1 MKENNYITIPGFLR
15 TRLDLKGSELIITA
29 LIYGYS
35 QDGNSWFMGKAGY
48 IAEWAGITDKKVLRS
63 LKSLTEK
70 GILEKKEV
78 FVNNKAKRC
87 YYRFNFECVE
97 SQNGTVSGCQN
108 STAGCQNGT
117 VAGYQNGT
125 DGCQKGTVA
134 GCQKGTVNNNIYN
147 NNIYNNNIKA
157 ENEFSV
163 FSDES
168 QQSNTPQKLRGTT
181 EPRKCLFANSRFA
194 KFDDFNG
201 TVNNNIDNNISD
213 NNIKP
218 ENEFSVFSDE
228 SQQSNTPQKLRG
240 TTEPRMCLFANSRF
254 AKFDDFERCFD
265 KPEFEQID
273 ILYYYHSVAD
283 WSASKGRMQK
293 DWIAQTRNFI
303 RGDKEKGKLHLK
315 PEYKAPTQKLNVAGA
330 IEYLKGDY

>member
-35 QDGNSWFMGKAGY
+35 QDGNSWFMGKTEY
-48 IAEWAGITDKKVLRS
+48 IAEWAGITDKNVLRS

-70 GILEKKEV
+70 GILEKKEM

-87 YYRFNFECVE
+87 YYRFNFECSE
-97 SQNGTVSGCQN
+97 LQN
-108 STAGCQNGT
+108 STVAGYQNGT

-125 DGCQKGTVA
+125 
-134 GCQKGTVNNNIYN
+134 VNNNID
-147 NNIYNNNIKA
+147 NNISDDNIKP
-157 ENEFSV
+157 ENEFPG
-163 FSDES
+163 FFDES

-194 KFDDFNG
+194 KFDDFE
-201 TVNNNIDNNISD
+201 
-213 NNIKP
+213 K
-218 ENEFSVFSDE
+218 
-228 SQQSNTPQKLRG
+228 
-240 TTEPRMCLFANSRF
+240 
-254 AKFDDFERCFD
+254 CFD

-315 PEYKAPTQKLNVAGA
+315 PEYKAPTQRLNVAGA
-330 IEYLKGDY
+330 IEYLKDDY

>member
-1 MKENNYITIPGFLR
+1 MKESNYITIPGFLR

-29 LIYGYS
+29 LVYGYS
-35 QDGNSWFMGKAGY
+35 QDGNSWFMGKTEY
-48 IAEWAGITDKKVLRS
+48 IAEWAGITDKNVLRS

-70 GILEKKEV
+70 GILEKKEI

-87 YYRFNFECVE
+87 YYRFNFECAE
-97 SQNGTVSGCQN
+97 LQN
-108 STAGCQNGT
+108 ST

-125 DGCQKGTVA
+125 
-134 GCQKGTVNNNIYN
+134 VNNNIN
-147 NNIYNNNIKA
+147 NNIDNDNIKP
-157 ENEFSV
+157 ENEFSGL
-163 FSDES
+163 FPENEKSE
-168 QQSNTPQKLRGTT
+168 NPQKLRGTT

-194 KFDDFNG
+194 KF
-201 TVNNNIDNNISD
+201 
-213 NNIKP
+213 
-218 ENEFSVFSDE
+218 E
-228 SQQSNTPQKLRG
+228 
-240 TTEPRMCLFANSRF
+240 
-254 AKFDDFERCFD
+254 DFEKCFD

-315 PEYKAPTQKLNVAGA
+315 PEYQAPQKRLDVGGAMDFLNDN
-330 IEYLKGDY
+330 Y

>member
-35 QDGNSWFMGKAGY
+35 QDGNSWFMGKTGY
-48 IAEWAGITDKKVLRS
+48 IAEWAGITDKNVLRI

-70 GILEKKEV
+70 GILEKKEM
-78 FVNNKAKRC
+78 FVNNKVKRC

-97 SQNGTVSGCQN
+97 SQNGAVAESQNGIVAESQNGIVAESQNGTVAESQNSTAGCQN
-108 STAGCQNGT
+108 STAGYQNGT

-125 DGCQKGTVA
+125 
-134 GCQKGTVNNNIYN
+134 VNNNIYN
-147 NNIYNNNIKA
+147 NIYNNIEP

-163 FSDES
+163 FFDES

-194 KFDDFNG
+194 KFDDF
-201 TVNNNIDNNISD
+201 
-213 NNIKP
+213 
-218 ENEFSVFSDE
+218 
-228 SQQSNTPQKLRG
+228 
-240 TTEPRMCLFANSRF
+240 
-254 AKFDDFERCFD
+254 ERCFD
-265 KPEFEQID
+265 EPEFEQID

-315 PEYKAPTQKLNVAGA
+315 PEYERWEKMKRSVETEQQRSKEIAEMIKYLNN
-330 IEYLKGDY
+330 DFD

>member
-35 QDGNSWFMGKAGY
+35 QDGNSWFMGKTEY
-48 IAEWAGITDKKVLRS
+48 IAEWAGITDKNVLRC

-87 YYRFNFECVE
+87 YYRFNFECAE
-97 SQNGTVSGCQN
+97 L
-108 STAGCQNGT
+108 QNGT

-125 DGCQKGTVA
+125 VA
-134 GCQKGTVNNNIYN
+134 GCQNGTVNNNID
-147 NNIYNNNIKA
+147 NNIYDNNIKP
-157 ENEFSV
+157 ENEFSG
-163 FSDES
+163 FFDES
-168 QQSNTPQKLRGTT
+168 QQSNTPQKSRGTT

-194 KFDDFNG
+194 KF
-201 TVNNNIDNNISD
+201 
-213 NNIKP
+213 
-218 ENEFSVFSDE
+218 EVFE
-228 SQQSNTPQKLRG
+228 K
-240 TTEPRMCLFANSRF
+240 
-254 AKFDDFERCFD
+254 CFD

-315 PEYKAPTQKLNVAGA
+315 PEYKKPTEHLNVAGA
-330 IEYLKGDY
+330 IEYLKDDY

>member
-35 QDGNSWFMGKAGY
+35 QDGNSWFMGRTEY
-48 IAEWAGITDKKVLRS
+48 IAEWAGVTDKNVLRS

-70 GILEKKEV
+70 GILEKKEM

-87 YYRFNFECVE
+87 YYRFNFECVKL
-97 SQNGTVSGCQN
+97 QNSTVAGCQN
-108 STAGCQNGT
+108 ST
-117 VAGYQNGT
+117 
-125 DGCQKGTVA
+125 
-134 GCQKGTVNNNIYN
+134 VNNNID
-147 NNIYNNNIKA
+147 NNISDDNIKP
-157 ENEFSV
+157 ENEFPG
-163 FSDES
+163 FFDES

-194 KFDDFNG
+194 KF
-201 TVNNNIDNNISD
+201 
-213 NNIKP
+213 
-218 ENEFSVFSDE
+218 E
-228 SQQSNTPQKLRG
+228 
-240 TTEPRMCLFANSRF
+240 
-254 AKFDDFERCFD
+254 DFEKCFD

-315 PEYKAPTQKLNVAGA
+315 PEYQQSKSKINVSDAVKFLNN
-330 IEYLKGDY
+330 DF

>member
-35 QDGNSWFMGKAGY
+35 QDGNSWFMGKTEY
-48 IAEWAGITDKKVLRS
+48 IAEWVGITDKNVLRS

-70 GILEKKEV
+70 GILEKKEM

-87 YYRFNFECVE
+87 YYRFNFECAE
-97 SQNGTVSGCQN
+97 L
-108 STAGCQNGT
+108 QNGT

-125 DGCQKGTVA
+125 
-134 GCQKGTVNNNIYN
+134 VNNNIYN
-147 NNIYNNNIKA
+147 NISDDNIKP
-157 ENEFSV
+157 ENEFSG
-163 FSDES
+163 FFDES

-181 EPRKCLFANSRFA
+181 EPRKCLF
-194 KFDDFNG
+194 
-201 TVNNNIDNNISD
+201 V
-213 NNIKP
+213 
-218 ENEFSVFSDE
+218 
-228 SQQSNTPQKLRG
+228 
-240 TTEPRMCLFANSRF
+240 NSRF
-254 AKFDDFERCFD
+254 AKFDDFEKCFD

-315 PEYKAPTQKLNVAGA
+315 PEYKAPTQRLNVAGA
-330 IEYLKGDY
+330 IEYLKDDY

>member
-1 MKENNYITIPGFLR
+1 MKESNYITIPGFLR

-29 LIYGYS
+29 LVYGYS
-35 QDGNSWFMGKAGY
+35 QDGNSWFMGKTEY
-48 IAEWAGITDKKVLRS
+48 IAEWAGITDKNVLRS

-70 GILEKKEV
+70 GILEKKEI

-87 YYRFNFECVE
+87 YYRFNFECAE
-97 SQNGTVSGCQN
+97 LQN
-108 STAGCQNGT
+108 ST

-125 DGCQKGTVA
+125 
-134 GCQKGTVNNNIYN
+134 VNNNIN
-147 NNIYNNNIKA
+147 NNIDNIKP
-157 ENEFSV
+157 ENEFSGL
-163 FSDES
+163 FPENEKSE
-168 QQSNTPQKLRGTT
+168 NPQKLRGTT

-194 KFDDFNG
+194 KF
-201 TVNNNIDNNISD
+201 
-213 NNIKP
+213 
-218 ENEFSVFSDE
+218 E
-228 SQQSNTPQKLRG
+228 
-240 TTEPRMCLFANSRF
+240 
-254 AKFDDFERCFD
+254 DFEKCFD

-315 PEYKAPTQKLNVAGA
+315 PQYQQGKKSVDINSAMEFLNN
-330 IEYLKGDY
+330 DY

>member
-35 QDGNSWFMGKAGY
+35 QDGNSWFMGKTEY
-48 IAEWAGITDKKVLRS
+48 IAQWAGITDKNVLHC

-70 GILEKKEV
+70 GILKKKEM

-87 YYRFNFECVE
+87 YYRFNFECAE
-97 SQNGTVSGCQN
+97 LQNDTVSGCQN
-108 STAGCQNGT
+108 GTVGCQNS
-117 VAGYQNGT
+117 
-125 DGCQKGTVA
+125 TVA
-134 GCQKGTVNNNIYN
+134 GCQNSTVAGCQNSTVAGCQNGTVNNNIYN
-147 NNIYNNNIKA
+147 NIYNNNIKP

-163 FSDES
+163 FFDES

-181 EPRKCLFANSRFA
+181 EHRK
-194 KFDDFNG
+194 
-201 TVNNNIDNNISD
+201 
-213 NNIKP
+213 
-218 ENEFSVFSDE
+218 
-228 SQQSNTPQKLRG
+228 
-240 TTEPRMCLFANSRF
+240 CLFANSRF

-315 PEYKAPTQKLNVAGA
+315 PEYKSPTQRLNVAGA
-330 IEYLKGDY
+330 IEYLKDDY

>member
-1 MKENNYITIPGFLR
+1 MKENNYIIIPGFLR

-35 QDGNSWFMGKAGY
+35 QDGNSWFMGKTEY
-48 IAEWAGITDKKVLRS
+48 IAEWAGITDKNVLRS

-70 GILEKKEV
+70 GILERKEM
-78 FVNNKAKRC
+78 FVNNKVKRC
-87 YYRFNFECVE
+87 YYRFKFECAE
-97 SQNGTVSGCQN
+97 LQNSTAELQNSTAELQNSTAGLQNSTAELQNSTAGCQN
-108 STAGCQNGT
+108 STAGCQNST
-117 VAGYQNGT
+117 VS
-125 DGCQKGTVA
+125 GCQNS
-134 GCQKGTVNNNIYN
+134 TVNNNIYN
-147 NNIYNNNIKA
+147 NIYNNIKP

-163 FSDES
+163 FFDES

-181 EPRKCLFANSRFA
+181 EPRK
-194 KFDDFNG
+194 
-201 TVNNNIDNNISD
+201 
-213 NNIKP
+213 
-218 ENEFSVFSDE
+218 
-228 SQQSNTPQKLRG
+228 
-240 TTEPRMCLFANSRF
+240 CLFANSRF

-283 WSASKGRMQK
+283 WSSSKGRMQK

-330 IEYLKGDY
+330 IEYLKDDY

>member
-35 QDGNSWFMGKAGY
+35 QDGNSWFMGKTEY
-48 IAEWAGITDKKVLRS
+48 IAEWAGVTDKNVLRS
-63 LKSLTEK
+63 LKSLIEK

-87 YYRFNFECVE
+87 YYRFNFECA
-97 SQNGTVSGCQN
+97 GCQN
-108 STAGCQNGT
+108 STVAGCQNS
-117 VAGYQNGT
+117 
-125 DGCQKGTVA
+125 TVA
-134 GCQKGTVNNNIYN
+134 GCQNSTVNNNIYN
-147 NNIYNNNIKA
+147 NIYNDNIKP

-163 FSDES
+163 FFDES

-194 KFDDFNG
+194 KFDDF
-201 TVNNNIDNNISD
+201 
-213 NNIKP
+213 
-218 ENEFSVFSDE
+218 
-228 SQQSNTPQKLRG
+228 
-240 TTEPRMCLFANSRF
+240 
-254 AKFDDFERCFD
+254 ERCFD

-273 ILYYYHSVAD
+273 ILYYYNSVAD

-330 IEYLKGDY
+330 IEYLKDDY

>member
-35 QDGNSWFMGKAGY
+35 QDGNSWFMGKTEY
-48 IAEWAGITDKKVLRS
+48 IAEWAGITDKNVLRS

-70 GILEKKEV
+70 GILEKKEM

-87 YYRFNFECVE
+87 YYRFNFECAE
-97 SQNGTVSGCQN
+97 L
-108 STAGCQNGT
+108 QNGT

-125 DGCQKGTVA
+125 VA
-134 GCQKGTVNNNIYN
+134 GYQNGTVNNNID
-147 NNIYNNNIKA
+147 NNISDDNIKP
-157 ENEFSV
+157 ENEFSG
-163 FSDES
+163 FFDES

-181 EPRKCLFANSRFA
+181 EPRKCLF
-194 KFDDFNG
+194 
-201 TVNNNIDNNISD
+201 V
-213 NNIKP
+213 
-218 ENEFSVFSDE
+218 
-228 SQQSNTPQKLRG
+228 
-240 TTEPRMCLFANSRF
+240 NSRF
-254 AKFDDFERCFD
+254 AKFDDFEKCFD

-315 PEYKAPTQKLNVAGA
+315 PEYKAPTQRLNVAGA
-330 IEYLKGDY
+330 IEYLKDDY

>member
-35 QDGNSWFMGKAGY
+35 QDGNSWFMGKTEY
-48 IAEWAGITDKKVLRS
+48 IAEWAGITDKNVLRS

-70 GILEKKEV
+70 GILEKKEM

-87 YYRFNFECVE
+87 YYRFNFECAE
-97 SQNGTVSGCQN
+97 LQN
-108 STAGCQNGT
+108 STVAELQNS
-117 VAGYQNGT
+117 
-125 DGCQKGTVA
+125 
-134 GCQKGTVNNNIYN
+134 TVNNNIYN
-147 NNIYNNNIKA
+147 NIYNNNIKP
-157 ENEFSV
+157 ENEFPG
-163 FSDES
+163 FFDES
-168 QQSNTPQKLRGTT
+168 QQSNTLQKLRGTT

-194 KFDDFNG
+194 KF
-201 TVNNNIDNNISD
+201 
-213 NNIKP
+213 
-218 ENEFSVFSDE
+218 E
-228 SQQSNTPQKLRG
+228 
-240 TTEPRMCLFANSRF
+240 
-254 AKFDDFERCFD
+254 DFEKCFD
-265 KPEFEQID
+265 TPEFEQID

-315 PEYKAPTQKLNVAGA
+315 PEYQQSKSKINVSDAVKFLNN
-330 IEYLKGDY
+330 EF

>member
-35 QDGNSWFMGKAGY
+35 QDGNSWFMGKTEY
-48 IAEWAGITDKKVLRS
+48 IAEWAGITDKNVLRS

-70 GILEKKEV
+70 GILEKKEM

-87 YYRFNFECVE
+87 YYRFNFECAE
-97 SQNGTVSGCQN
+97 L
-108 STAGCQNGT
+108 QNGT

-125 DGCQKGTVA
+125 
-134 GCQKGTVNNNIYN
+134 VNNNID
-147 NNIYNNNIKA
+147 NNISDDNIKP
-157 ENEFSV
+157 ENEFSG
-163 FSDES
+163 FFDES

-181 EPRKCLFANSRFA
+181 EPRKCLF
-194 KFDDFNG
+194 
-201 TVNNNIDNNISD
+201 V
-213 NNIKP
+213 
-218 ENEFSVFSDE
+218 
-228 SQQSNTPQKLRG
+228 
-240 TTEPRMCLFANSRF
+240 NSRF
-254 AKFDDFERCFD
+254 AKFDDFEKCFD

-315 PEYKAPTQKLNVAGA
+315 PEYKAPTQRLNVAGA
-330 IEYLKGDY
+330 IEYLKDDY

>member
-97 SQNGTVSGCQN
+97 SQNDTVSGCQN
-108 STAGCQNGT
+108 STAGCQNST
-117 VAGYQNGT
+117 VAGCQNGT

-134 GCQKGTVNNNIYN
+134 GFQNGTVNNNIYN

-157 ENEFSV
+157 
-163 FSDES
+163 
-168 QQSNTPQKLRGTT
+168 
-181 EPRKCLFANSRFA
+181 
-194 KFDDFNG
+194 
-201 TVNNNIDNNISD
+201 
-213 NNIKP
+213 

>member
-1 MKENNYITIPGFLR
+1 MKESNYITIPGFLR

-29 LIYGYS
+29 LVYGYS
-35 QDGNSWFMGKAGY
+35 QDGNSWFMGKTEY
-48 IAEWAGITDKKVLRS
+48 IAEWAGITDKNVLRS

-70 GILEKKEV
+70 GILEKKEI

-87 YYRFNFECVE
+87 YYRFNFECSE
-97 SQNGTVSGCQN
+97 LQN
-108 STAGCQNGT
+108 ST

-125 DGCQKGTVA
+125 VAELQNSTVA
-134 GCQKGTVNNNIYN
+134 GYQNGTVNNNID
-147 NNIYNNNIKA
+147 NNIDNDNIKP

-163 FSDES
+163 LFPENEKSE
-168 QQSNTPQKLRGTT
+168 NPQKLRGTT
-181 EPRKCLFANSRFA
+181 EHRKCLFANSRFA
-194 KFDDFNG
+194 KF
-201 TVNNNIDNNISD
+201 
-213 NNIKP
+213 
-218 ENEFSVFSDE
+218 E
-228 SQQSNTPQKLRG
+228 
-240 TTEPRMCLFANSRF
+240 
-254 AKFDDFERCFD
+254 DFEKCFD

-315 PEYKAPTQKLNVAGA
+315 PEYQQSKSKINVSDAVKFLN
-330 IEYLKGDY
+330 DDF

>member
-1 MKENNYITIPGFLR
+1 MKESNYITIPGFLR

-29 LIYGYS
+29 LVYGYS
-35 QDGNSWFMGKAGY
+35 QDGNSWFMGKTEY
-48 IAEWAGITDKKVLRS
+48 IAEWAGITDKNVLRS

-70 GILEKKEV
+70 GILEKKEI

-87 YYRFNFECVE
+87 YYRFNFECAE
-97 SQNGTVSGCQN
+97 LQN
-108 STAGCQNGT
+108 ST

-125 DGCQKGTVA
+125 VAELQNSTVA
-134 GCQKGTVNNNIYN
+134 GYQNGTVNNNIN
-147 NNIYNNNIKA
+147 NNIDNDNIKP
-157 ENEFSV
+157 ENEFSGL
-163 FSDES
+163 FPENEKSE
-168 QQSNTPQKLRGTT
+168 NPQKLRGTT

-194 KFDDFNG
+194 KF
-201 TVNNNIDNNISD
+201 
-213 NNIKP
+213 
-218 ENEFSVFSDE
+218 E
-228 SQQSNTPQKLRG
+228 
-240 TTEPRMCLFANSRF
+240 
-254 AKFDDFERCFD
+254 DFEKCFD

-315 PEYKAPTQKLNVAGA
+315 PEYQAPQKQLNVAGA
-330 IEYLKGDY
+330 MEFLNNDY

>member
-35 QDGNSWFMGKAGY
+35 QDGNSWFMGKTEY
-48 IAEWAGITDKKVLRS
+48 IAEWAGITDKNVLRS

-70 GILEKKEV
+70 GILEKKEM

-87 YYRFNFECVE
+87 YYRFNFEC
-97 SQNGTVSGCQN
+97 
-108 STAGCQNGT
+108 ADLQNGT

-125 DGCQKGTVA
+125 
-134 GCQKGTVNNNIYN
+134 VNNNID
-147 NNIYNNNIKA
+147 NNIYDDNIKP
-157 ENEFSV
+157 ENEFSG
-163 FSDES
+163 FFDES

-181 EPRKCLFANSRFA
+181 EPRKCLF
-194 KFDDFNG
+194 
-201 TVNNNIDNNISD
+201 V
-213 NNIKP
+213 
-218 ENEFSVFSDE
+218 
-228 SQQSNTPQKLRG
+228 
-240 TTEPRMCLFANSRF
+240 NSRF
-254 AKFDDFERCFD
+254 AKFDDFEKCFD

-315 PEYKAPTQKLNVAGA
+315 PEYKAPTQRLNVAGA
-330 IEYLKGDY
+330 IEYLKDDY

>member
-29 LIYGYS
+29 LIYGFS
-35 QDGNSWFMGKAGY
+35 QDGNSWFMGKTEY
-48 IAEWAGITDKKVLRS
+48 IAEWAGITDKNVLRS

-70 GILEKKEV
+70 GILEKKEM

-87 YYRFNFECVE
+87 YYRFNFECAELQNDTVAE
-97 SQNGTVSGCQN
+97 LQNDTVAELQNGTVSGCQN
-108 STAGCQNGT
+108 STVGCQNGT
-117 VAGYQNGT
+117 VAGLQNGT
-125 DGCQKGTVA
+125 VN
-134 GCQKGTVNNNIYN
+134 NNNIYN
-147 NNIYNNNIKA
+147 NIYNNIKP
-157 ENEFSV
+157 ENEFSGS
-163 FSDES
+163 FDES

-181 EPRKCLFANSRFA
+181 EHRK
-194 KFDDFNG
+194 
-201 TVNNNIDNNISD
+201 
-213 NNIKP
+213 
-218 ENEFSVFSDE
+218 
-228 SQQSNTPQKLRG
+228 
-240 TTEPRMCLFANSRF
+240 CLFANSRF

-303 RGDKEKGKLHLK
+303 RGDREKGKLHLK
-315 PEYKAPTQKLNVAGA
+315 PEYKSPTQRLNVAGA
-330 IEYLKGDY
+330 IEYLKDDY

>member
-35 QDGNSWFMGKAGY
+35 QDGNSWFMGKTGY
-48 IAEWAGITDKKVLRS
+48 IAEWAGITDKNVLRS

-70 GILEKKEV
+70 GILEKKEM

-87 YYRFNFECVE
+87 YYRFNFECAE
-97 SQNGTVSGCQN
+97 LQN
-108 STAGCQNGT
+108 ST

-125 DGCQKGTVA
+125 VY
-134 GCQKGTVNNNIYN
+134 NNID
-147 NNIYNNNIKA
+147 NNISDYNIKP
-157 ENEFSV
+157 ENEFPG
-163 FSDES
+163 FFDES

-194 KFDDFNG
+194 KF
-201 TVNNNIDNNISD
+201 
-213 NNIKP
+213 
-218 ENEFSVFSDE
+218 E
-228 SQQSNTPQKLRG
+228 
-240 TTEPRMCLFANSRF
+240 
-254 AKFDDFERCFD
+254 DFEKCFD

-315 PEYKAPTQKLNVAGA
+315 PEYQAPQKRLDVGGAMDFLNDN
-330 IEYLKGDY
+330 Y

>member
-35 QDGNSWFMGKAGY
+35 QDGNSWFMGNTEY
-48 IAEWAGITDKKVLRS
+48 IAEWAGITDKNVLRS
-63 LKSLTEK
+63 LKSLAEK
-70 GILEKKEV
+70 GILEKKEM

-87 YYRFNFECVE
+87 YYRFNFECAE
-97 SQNGTVSGCQN
+97 L
-108 STAGCQNGT
+108 QNGT
-117 VAGYQNGT
+117 VAGCQNS
-125 DGCQKGTVA
+125 
-134 GCQKGTVNNNIYN
+134 TVNNNIYN
-147 NNIYNNNIKA
+147 NNIYNNIP

-163 FSDES
+163 FFDES
-168 QQSNTPQKLRGTT
+168 QQSNTPQKGTT
-181 EPRKCLFANSRFA
+181 EVRK
-194 KFDDFNG
+194 
-201 TVNNNIDNNISD
+201 
-213 NNIKP
+213 
-218 ENEFSVFSDE
+218 
-228 SQQSNTPQKLRG
+228 
-240 TTEPRMCLFANSRF
+240 CLFANSRF

-315 PEYKAPTQKLNVAGA
+315 PEYKSPTQKLNVAGA
-330 IEYLKGDY
+330 IEYLKDDY

>member
-1 MKENNYITIPGFLR
+1 MKENNYITIPAFLR

-35 QDGNSWFMGKAGY
+35 QDGNSWFMGKTEY
-48 IAEWAGITDKKVLRS
+48 IAEWAGIADKNVLRS

-70 GILEKKEV
+70 GILEKKEM

-87 YYRFNFECVE
+87 YYRFNFECAE
-97 SQNGTVSGCQN
+97 LQNDTVAELQN
-108 STAGCQNGT
+108 DTVAGCQNGT
-117 VAGYQNGT
+117 VAGCQNSTVGL
-125 DGCQKGTVA
+125 QNGTVA
-134 GCQKGTVNNNIYN
+134 GLQNGTVAGLQNGTVNNNNIY
-147 NNIYNNNIKA
+147 NNIYNNNIKP
-157 ENEFSV
+157 ENEFSGS
-163 FSDES
+163 FDES

-181 EPRKCLFANSRFA
+181 EHRK
-194 KFDDFNG
+194 
-201 TVNNNIDNNISD
+201 
-213 NNIKP
+213 
-218 ENEFSVFSDE
+218 
-228 SQQSNTPQKLRG
+228 
-240 TTEPRMCLFANSRF
+240 CLFANSRF

-303 RGDKEKGKLHLK
+303 RGDREKGKLHLK
-315 PEYKAPTQKLNVAGA
+315 PEYKSPTQRLNVAGA
-330 IEYLKGDY
+330 LEYLKDDY

>member
-35 QDGNSWFMGKAGY
+35 QDGNSWFMGKTEY
-48 IAEWAGITDKKVLRS
+48 IAEWAGITDKNVLRS

-70 GILEKKEV
+70 GILEKKEM

-97 SQNGTVSGCQN
+97 LQN
-108 STAGCQNGT
+108 ST
-117 VAGYQNGT
+117 VAGYQNS
-125 DGCQKGTVA
+125 
-134 GCQKGTVNNNIYN
+134 TVNNNNID
-147 NNIYNNNIKA
+147 NNIDNNIKP
-157 ENEFSV
+157 ENEFPG
-163 FSDES
+163 FFDES

-194 KFDDFNG
+194 KF
-201 TVNNNIDNNISD
+201 
-213 NNIKP
+213 
-218 ENEFSVFSDE
+218 E
-228 SQQSNTPQKLRG
+228 
-240 TTEPRMCLFANSRF
+240 
-254 AKFDDFERCFD
+254 DFEKCFD

-315 PEYKAPTQKLNVAGA
+315 PEYQQSKSKINVSEAVKFLNN
-330 IEYLKGDY
+330 DF